1 MFFLGMPAT
10 WLQANPGDQGNYTV
24 INEDL
29 KPSFMLTTGLFE
41 SIVTLETF
49 GRGDCVSIKLIQ
61 GTTEE
66 CMTLAL
72 FLSCFF
78 EESTTLCMFDQFTDN
93 LTFAGKGFVPE
104 MAEFWDSTELL
115 MSVADITSEAFLGL
129 REKIPSIWESRKY
142 FIDGDDGEVSL
153 HEHEASIRANS
164 TKLWW
169 AHHRSLTIA
178 ALAFVT
184 CGLYGKVWPCK
195 YITEEEAWKATQ
207 LLHRSKD
214 AVGMLDSLRRSP
226 FGAQLKPIYDMAE
239 FVAVRHPM
247 RPIRTGEDRSTR
259 ATVDLFRR
267 STSVAASAERVR
279 PRYPLQ

>member
-1 MFFLGMPAT
+1 MQEDSDKGKF
-10 WLQANPGDQGNYTV
+10 TV
-24 INEDL
+24 IGEDL

-49 GRGDCVSIKLIQ
+49 GSGDCVSIKLIQ
-61 GTTEE
+61 GTTEQ

-104 MAEFWDSTELL
+104 MADFWDSTGLL
-115 MSVADITSEAFLGL
+115 MSVADITPEAFFSL
-129 REKIPSIWESRKY
+129 REKIPSIWESREY
-142 FIDGDDGEVSL
+142 FMDDDGVPL
-153 HEHEASIRANS
+153 HEHEERIRANS

-178 ALAFVT
+178 ALAFIT

-207 LLHRSKD
+207 LLHKSKD
-214 AVGMLDSLRRSP
+214 SHDILQSLSYSP
-226 FGAQLKPIYDMAE
+226 FGGQLKPIYDMAE

-247 RPIRTGEDRSTR
+247 RPIYTHGDRDAH
-259 ATVDLFRR
+259 ATVEMFTRR
-267 STSVAASAERVR
+267 AAPAAARMQRSSTH
-279 PRYPLQ
+279 YLLQ